1 MKINLIGVPL
11 FLGCDNKGVDMGP
24 EVLREKNIIE
34 ILEKNNHTVYDM
46 GNIYVPQVSSED
58 KYCSHEKMKYLSQIV
73 QVDTNLA
80 HQVYSSLC
88 SKTFPLVIG
97 GDHSL
102 GLGSI
107 CGASKYYENLAV
119 IWVDAHGDINTHETS
134 PSGNIHGMP
143 LAAAMGIG
151 DTSLTN
157 LYYVGD
163 KVKPE
168 NVFIIGARDLDEG
181 ELKLIEDKKIN
192 VYTTEDV
199 KTKGMES
206 ILQEIHNTLVTK
218 KIDAVHL
225 SFDIDCLDSKYVPG
239 TGTPVKDGMSVDE
252 VKFLLKFL
260 MKTRLI
266 KSMDF
271 VELNTLLDNT
281 DTTIDLCM
289 DLLDWTS
296 KYL

>member
-24 EVLREKNIIE
+24 ERLREKNIIG
-34 ILEKNNHTVYDM
+34 ILENNNHTVYDM
-46 GNIYVPQVSSED
+46 GNLHVPYVTSED
-58 KYCSHEKMKYLSQIV
+58 KYSSHNKMKYLTEIM
-73 QVDTNLA
+73 QVNTNLA

-107 CGASKYYENLAV
+107 SGASKYYKNLAV
-119 IWVDAHGDINTHETS
+119 IWVDAHGDINTSETS
-134 PSGNIHGMP
+134 PTGNIHGMP

-151 DTSLTN
+151 DPSLTEI
-157 LYYVGD
+157 YYSGA
-163 KVKPE
+163 KIKPE

-181 ELKLIEDKKIN
+181 EIKLIEDKKLN
-192 VYTTEDV
+192 VYTTENV
-199 KTKGMES
+199 KSKGIKN
-206 ILQEIHNTLVTK
+206 ILEEIHSKLILK

-239 TGTPVKDGMSVDE
+239 TGTPVKNGMSVEE
-252 VKFLLKFL
+252 VKFTLKFL
-260 MKTRLI
+260 METRLV

-271 VELNTLLDNT
+271 VELNTLLDDT
-281 DTTIDLCM
+281 DSTINLCV
-289 DLLDWTS
+289 DLLDLTS
-296 KYL
+296 KHL